1 VGNSSAVSIGRA
13 GEFFVAYKLQLAGLE
28 TVHVDTSCDLH
39 VTLPS
44 RLLLRLEVKTAQAT
58 TNFGSYKFRKGGSD
72 SEYYAMVALPEKMMR
87 VFHARELTK
96 SGMTT
101 LRPESFT
108 QQAED
113 DDIARLMSL
122 K

>member
-1 VGNSSAVSIGRA
+1 MAYRSKTCTGRA
-13 GEFFVAYKLQLAGLE
+13 GEFFAAYKLQLAGLE
-28 TVHVDTSCDLH
+28 TAHVDTSCDLH

-58 TNFGSYKFRKGGSD
+58 TRHGSYKFYKGGSNSD
-72 SEYYAMVALPEKMMR
+72 YYAMVALPEKLMR
-87 VFHARELTK
+87 VFHVSELTTK
-96 SGMTT
+96 GMTT

-113 DDIARLMSL
+113 DDMARLMSL
-122 K
+122 E

>member
-1 VGNSSAVSIGRA
+1 MAFGPASNIGRA
-13 GEFFVAYKLQLAGLE
+13 GEFFAAYKLQMAGLE
-28 TVHVDTSCDLH
+28 VSHVNGSCDLH

-58 TNFGSYKFRKGGSD
+58 TKPGSYKFRKGGSD
-72 SEYYAMVALPEKMMR
+72 SDYYAMVALPEKMMR
-87 VFHARELTK
+87 VFHVSELTTK
-96 SGMTT
+96 GMTT

-122 K
+122 E

>member
-1 VGNSSAVSIGRA
+1 MGNSSTVSIGRA
-13 GEFFVAYKLQLAGLE
+13 GEFFAAYKLQMAGLE
-28 TVHVDTSCDLH
+28 VSHVNGSCDLH

-44 RLLLRLEVKTAQAT
+44 RLLLRLEV
-58 TNFGSYKFRKGGSD
+58 
-72 SEYYAMVALPEKMMR
+72 
-87 VFHARELTK
+87 
-96 SGMTT
+96 MTT

>member
-1 VGNSSAVSIGRA
+1 MINRSKTCIGRA

-28 TVHVDTSCDLH
+28 TAHVDGTCDLH

-44 RLLLRLEVKTAQAT
+44 RLLLRLEVKTAQAET
-58 TNFGSYKFRKGGSD
+58 KHGRYKFYKGGSNSD
-72 SEYYAMVALPEKMMR
+72 YYAMVALPEKLMR
-87 VFHARELTK
+87 VFHVSELRTK
-96 SGMTT
+96 NMTT

-113 DDIARLMSL
+113 EDISRIMSL
-122 K
+122 E

>member
-1 VGNSSAVSIGRA
+1 MGNSLAVSIGRA
-13 GEFFVAYKLQLAGLE
+13 GEFFVGYKLQLRGLE
-28 TVHVDTSCDLH
+28 TAHVNTSCDLH

-44 RLLLRLEVKTAQAT
+44 RRLLRLEVKTAQAT
-58 TNFGSYKFRKGGSD
+58 TKHGRYKFYKGGSNSD
-72 SEYYAMVALPEKMMR
+72 YYAMVALPEELMR
-87 VFHARELTK
+87 IFHVSELKTK
-96 SGMTT
+96 NMTT

-122 K
+122 E

>member
-1 VGNSSAVSIGRA
+1 MADRSKICIGRA
-13 GEFFVAYKLQLAGLE
+13 GEFFVAYKLQMAGLE
-28 TVHVDTSCDLH
+28 TTHVNTSCDLH
-39 VTLPS
+39 VTLTS
-44 RLLLRLEVKTAQAT
+44 RRLLRLEVKTAQAT

-72 SEYYAMVALPEKMMR
+72 SDYYAMVALPEELMR
-87 VFHARELTK
+87 VFHVSELTTK
-96 SGMTT
+96 GMTT
-101 LRPESFT
+101 IRPESFT

>member
-1 VGNSSAVSIGRA
+1 MAFGAASNIGRA
-13 GEFFVAYKLQLAGLE
+13 GEFFAAYKLQLAGLE
-28 TVHVDTSCDLH
+28 TAHVDTSCDLH

-44 RLLLRLEVKTAQAT
+44 RLLLRLEVKTARAT
-58 TNFGSYKFRKGGSD
+58 TKNGSYKFRKGGSD
-72 SEYYAMVALPEKMMR
+72 SDYYAMVALPEKMMR
-87 VFHARELTK
+87 VFHVSELTTK
-96 SGMTT
+96 GMTT

-122 K
+122 E